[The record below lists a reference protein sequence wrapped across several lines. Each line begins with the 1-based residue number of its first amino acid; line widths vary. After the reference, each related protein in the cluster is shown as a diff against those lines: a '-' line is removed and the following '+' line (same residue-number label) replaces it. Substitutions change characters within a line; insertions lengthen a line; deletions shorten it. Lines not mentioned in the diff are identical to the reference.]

1 MQNSFLR
8 LRHLPALVTAL
19 AALWFLTG
27 CQTLTITNMTP
38 DNVPANPSQIYTI
51 TASVQPTNMSAVD
64 VTSIK
69 ARIIIDGQ
77 SYPMTKNT
85 AADIWEFDYQ
95 LPAGRTNASYYF
107 IIESLA
113 KNAPAGTIPSIE
125 TSELQ
130 HLNIAGRYVLRAE
143 ANRAPVGARVSVLGA
158 GFTPTDVVYFEGIP
172 TRTVF
177 ESPSSISFFV
187 PAVDTG
193 KSYNLR
199 VLGGGTALAV
209 GSFRV
214 DAITF
219 TISPTE
225 LTLRS
230 GEQQAMTFTIPQPAP
245 AGGMYIDVKTDAPE
259 SVIMQE
265 VVVPAGQTS
274 ATVFVQGGKPGVGS
288 LFFKSSAGESTV
300 PVTVNK

>member
-8 LRHLPALVTAL
+8 LRRLPALVTAL

-51 TASVQPTNMSAVD
+51 TAAIQLTNVSAVD
-64 VTSIK
+64 QTTIK
-69 ARIIIDGQ
+69 VSIIIDGQ
-77 SYPMTKNT
+77 SYPMTKNRST
-85 AADIWEFDYQ
+85 DIWEFDYQ
-95 LPAGRTNASYYF
+95 LPVGRTSASYYF
-107 IIESLA
+107 IVESLSV
-113 KNAPAGTIPSIE
+113 NAPVGAVPTIT

-130 HLNIAGRYVLRAE
+130 HLNIAGRYVLRSE

-158 GFTPTDVVYFEGIP
+158 GFTPSDVVYFENMP

-193 KSYNLR
+193 RSYNLR
-199 VLGGGTALAV
+199 VLGGGTMLSV

-219 TISPTE
+219 TISPMS

-230 GEQQAMTFTIPQPAP
+230 GETQSLTFTIPQPAP
-245 AGGMYIDVKTDAPE
+245 AGGMLIDVKTDAPE
-259 SVIMQE
+259 SIVMSE
-265 VVVPAGQTS
+265 VVVPAGMTS
-274 ATVFVQGGKPGVGS
+274 TTIVVQGGKPGVGS
-288 LFFKSSAGESTV
+288 LFFTSSAGESSV
-300 PVTVNK
+300 PFTVNK